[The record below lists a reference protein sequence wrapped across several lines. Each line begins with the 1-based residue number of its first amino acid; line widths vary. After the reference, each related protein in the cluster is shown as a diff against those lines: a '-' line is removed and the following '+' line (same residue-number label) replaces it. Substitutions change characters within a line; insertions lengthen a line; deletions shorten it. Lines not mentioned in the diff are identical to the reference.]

1 MPSPIKVF
9 KKCIEKNPAI
19 DYAISTIVS
28 EYDIKAAHPTA
39 LYFVK
44 GPEVYEKLMAMPKIE
59 RSREC
64 GLMIG
69 REPGLHEK
77 LSKLILKWFNEFC
90 DVNNIKE
97 SNFVSSTR
105 DSIILVNKKPI
116 KTTFENGLVE
126 FRSKDS
132 DYTSYI
138 RIQPSY
144 KILYDGMSNTLRIKG
159 IAKELVEA
167 NPPFIK
173 LFKQLLA
180 LLEISKNIPTSE
192 LLRKSSYLRDKYIK
206 AKDLSMYAS
215 LFKGNQFEYFINGE
229 KIDSGELIPGQNESL
244 IRSDNYTRFF
254 LPILKLC
261 FKPH

>member
-1 MPSPIKVF
+1 MSFAIITFHSLEDRMV
-9 KKCIEKNPAI
+9 KKAFAEYTKGCICP
-19 DYAISTIVS
+19 
-28 EYDIKAAHPTA
+28 
-39 LYFVK
+39 
-44 GPEVYEKLMAMPKIE
+44 PEFPVCV
-59 RSREC
+59 C
-64 GLMIG
+64 GRTPRG
-69 REPGLHEK
+69 R
-77 LSKLILKWFNEFC
+77 
-90 DVNNIKE
+90 
-97 SNFVSSTR
+97 
-105 DSIILVNKKPI
+105 LVNKKPI

-144 KILYDGMSNTLRIKG
+144 EILYDGMSNTLRIKG
-159 IAKELVEA
+159 ITKELVEA

-206 AKDLSMYAS
+206 EKDLNMYAS

>member
-90 DVNNIKE
+90 DVNNIALWFIFTYKK
-97 SNFVSSTR
+97 STA
-105 DSIILVNKKPI
+105 
-116 KTTFENGLVE
+116 
-126 FRSKDS
+126 
-132 DYTSYI
+132 
-138 RIQPSY
+138 
-144 KILYDGMSNTLRIKG
+144 M
-159 IAKELVEA
+159 
-167 NPPFIK
+167 FIG
-173 LFKQLLA
+173 
-180 LLEISKNIPTSE
+180 
-192 LLRKSSYLRDKYIK
+192 Y
-206 AKDLSMYAS
+206 
-215 LFKGNQFEYFINGE
+215 
-229 KIDSGELIPGQNESL
+229 
-244 IRSDNYTRFF
+244 
-254 LPILKLC
+254 
-261 FKPH
+261 